1 MSNMS
6 DFDKEK
12 EREKL
17 REKYERDQEKREAT
31 EEMSE
36 LLLKGATM
44 TNAHC
49 SNCGDPIFRYDGQ
62 EFCATCQ
69 QPVER
74 EQPDEDEETDGA
86 AGNVEVTTPS
96 DDATV
101 VFGGDMPDEAD
112 QEQPADGQS
121 HQTDRQAPNQ
131 PTTEPGQQ
139 PQPTNVPS
147 LDPETAAGQQSQSAA
162 GGAGSDV
169 ATARAALVTTLTRF
183 SQQAQAAQDPQT
195 AREHLKTAKVA
206 AETLAALD
214 N

>member
-1 MSNMS
+1 MS

-74 EQPDEDEETDGA
+74 ERPDDEDETEGA

-101 VFGGDMPDEAD
+101 VFGGDMPDGTD
-112 QEQPADGQS
+112 QEQPADRQS
-121 HQTDRQAPNQ
+121 RETHTQAQDQ
-131 PTTEPGQQ
+131 PTTDPGQQ
-139 PQPTNVPS
+139 PQPTDVPS
-147 LDPETAAGQQSQSAA
+147 VDPESTPGPQPQAAA

-206 AETLAALD
+206 AETLGALD